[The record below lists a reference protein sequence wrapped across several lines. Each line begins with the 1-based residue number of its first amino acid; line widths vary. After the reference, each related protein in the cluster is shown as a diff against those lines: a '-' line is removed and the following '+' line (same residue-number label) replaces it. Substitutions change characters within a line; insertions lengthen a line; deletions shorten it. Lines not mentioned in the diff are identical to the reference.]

1 MRLSTLSTLALLV
14 LACEQPTPRSAVAGA
29 SASTSAGTIA
39 EPAQAPPSSASAAVA
54 PAAASA
60 SAATS
65 SSATA
70 SSSAEDTPLAVE
82 ELRGIRFGAR
92 VRLKMR
98 DRALQPAETGH
109 DKPVAYGPG
118 QEGSVVRFVHRRS
131 SGYEFDVAVVRW
143 DAQTWYEWD
152 IPLHRMKEGVVYS
165 GEDINRMN
173 RENGAAVHLPSFELA
188 AHPETLE
195 VVGGASTAASPSPSG
210 TSGAKPKRV
219 LCKPPLRKVEGRYVV
234 FVRDAGATQAI
245 ADDLK
250 VRLHITLRRVWP
262 ALGSFSAD
270 ITPARLA
277 DVLKD
282 ERLESVEDDCVG

>member
-1 MRLSTLSTLALLV
+1 
-14 LACEQPTPRSAVAGA
+14 VAA
-29 SASTSAGTIA
+29 
-39 EPAQAPPSSASAAVA
+39 APGSASADT
-54 PAAASA
+54 
-60 SAATS
+60 ATS

-70 SSSAEDTPLAVE
+70 SSGAEETPLALE
-82 ELRGIRFGAR
+82 ELRGIHIGAR
-92 VRLKMR
+92 VRLKKR
-98 DRALQPAETGH
+98 DRALESAETGH
-109 DKPVAYGPG
+109 GARVAYGPG
-118 QEGSVVRFVHRRS
+118 QEGVVVRFVHRRS

-173 RENGAAVHLPSFELA
+173 RENGAPVRLPSFELA

-195 VVGGASTAASPSPSG
+195 VIGGAAQAASPSPAA
-210 TSGAKPKRV
+210 TSAATGAKPMHV

-234 FVRDAGATQAI
+234 FVRDADATQAI

-250 VRLHITLRRVWP
+250 TRLHITLRRVWP

-282 ERLESVEDDCVG
+282 ERIQSVEDDCIG